1 MSSCDKI
8 LFRSHEALQLIQSLK
23 NSSHIAILHLPFV
36 QEAAVASSR
45 ATQLEL
51 DLASQLKELQVSQED
66 QRQLRERE
74 GEITQKL
81 HTSTERPKTN
91 YISFPPKMECK
102 KLRYCGICTRFS

>member
-1 MSSCDKI
+1 M
-8 LFRSHEALQLIQSLK
+8 
-23 NSSHIAILHLPFV
+23 
-36 QEAAVASSR
+36 ASSR

-81 HTSTERPKTN
+81 HTSTERPKT
-91 YISFPPKMECK
+91 IFSFPQKWSANFQVLHAIFMR
-102 KLRYCGICTRFS
+102 LL

>member
-1 MSSCDKI
+1 M
-8 LFRSHEALQLIQSLK
+8 
-23 NSSHIAILHLPFV
+23 
-36 QEAAVASSR
+36 ASSR

-81 HTSTERPKTN
+81 HTSTERPKDKFLLP
-91 YISFPPKMECK
+91 SK
-102 KLRYCGICTRFS
+102 KWSAKKSGICMRFS

>member
-1 MSSCDKI
+1 M
-8 LFRSHEALQLIQSLK
+8 
-23 NSSHIAILHLPFV
+23 
-36 QEAAVASSR
+36 ASSR

-81 HTSTERPKTN
+81 HTSTERPLKQK
-91 YISFPPKMECK
+91 ILLPSK
-102 KLRYCGICTRFS
+102 KWSAKNSGICMRFS